1 MPLANT
7 STIIIGCEFRNS
19 QQNTEHYSMIFI
31 DSDVNN
37 SDSDVL
43 SIYDTKFINN
53 KANKIL
59 YAVESDINI
68 DNSTFIYT
76 HGLAMDLC
84 TCIVDIFNSVFNNNE
99 AGALKLFNTIIHIH
113 GSEFKENAKDGAIH
127 SSSKSFISFSGVCT
141 LVGNQAKQGGAI
153 YLNQG
158 AQCFVAYGVTVI
170 IANNTASSPAGVSH
184 VGIFRNR
191 TVKWVVPYNGGGI
204 YLDNH
209 SKLTLHSHST
219 LQILENRAT
228 VDGGGIYLSDH
239 SNVTLHSQSTLQILE
254 NRATV
259 DGGGIYLG
267 NRSNVTLHS
276 QSTLQILENRATE
289 NGGGIYV
296 VKLSSIN
303 LGFKSL
309 TNISQTSNSTVYF
322 YGNRARIGGGLY
334 LGLDSQVYAFPCL
347 NNTVIF
353 DENSA
358 DYGGAMYAT
367 AAKSSLQY
375 YNSDT
380 KCFFQSE
387 TLPNPVQNYNIC
399 NDAIKCN
406 KQDKTFYFSLNRA
419 NYSGS
424 SLYKD
429 AFNQCSINGTSF
441 DEFELLG
448 IMSNIQTSDIGSYLV
463 HVCFCENGLP
473 DCSKQIPYINIKT
486 GEKLILDVAI
496 TDRGNHIVSG
506 SIESEIRGST
516 TIRDDQKMQD
526 VTNGC
531 TASIFNI
538 YSFEASQQLIMSP
551 QLKSDSIY
559 ISTAASERNIKLNI
573 LACINCPIG
582 FQQIKDDARGCDCV
596 CDVMKL
602 ESYIL
607 KCNYI
612 RETIIK
618 KGTTAWIGY
627 LNTSGY
633 LIYPYCPMDYCFPS
647 DETVEINLNIQ
658 NGADAQCAHNRSGT
672 LCGSCSPG
680 LSLSLGSSCCLQ
692 CHEYWPGIFVIIIT
706 SSLLAGFIQVTSLL
720 ILNLTVA
727 NGTLVE

>member
-1 MPLANT
+1 MLFSVSNFAHNLEGGSTISLAST

-59 YAVESDINI
+59 YAVESVINI
-68 DNSTFIYT
+68 DNSTFKYT

-113 GSEFKENAKDGAIH
+113 GSEFKENAKVGAIH

-158 AQCFVAYGVTVI
+158 AQCFVAYGATVI

-184 VGIFRNR
+184 VGISHSR
-191 TVKWVVPYNGGGI
+191 TVKWVAPYNGGGI
-204 YLDNH
+204 YLGSH
-209 SKLTLHSHST
+209 SNLTLHSHST

-228 VDGGGIYLSDH
+228 VDGGGIYLSGH
-239 SNVTLHSQSTLQILE
+239 SNVI
-254 NRATV
+254 
-259 DGGGIYLG
+259 
-267 NRSNVTLHS
+267 LHS

-309 TNISQTSNSTVYF
+309 TNISQTSNSIIYF
-322 YGNRARIGGGLY
+322 YGNRARIGGRLY
-334 LGLDSQVYAFPCL
+334 LGLDSQVYAFPFL

-358 DYGGAMYAT
+358 DYGGAMYVT

-375 YNSDT
+375 YNIIYSDT

-387 TLPNPVQNYNIC
+387 TLPNPAQNYNIC
-399 NDAIKCN
+399 NDTIKCN

-424 SLYKD
+424 SLYMD
-429 AFNQCSINGTSF
+429 DFNKCSIDGTSF

-496 TDRGNHIVSG
+496 ADRGNHIVSG

-516 TIRDDQKMQD
+516 TIRDDQKIQD
-526 VTNGC
+526 ATNGC
-531 TASIFNI
+531 TVSIFNI
-538 YSFEASQQLIMSP
+538 YSFEASRQLIMSP
-551 QLKSDSIY
+551 SHLKHDSNH
-559 ISTAASERNIKLNI
+559 AGSERSIKLYFP
-573 LACINCPIG
+573 ACIDCPIG

-596 CDVMKL
+596 CDVMKM

-612 RETIIK
+612 RETITKI
-618 KGTTAWIGY
+618 GTTAWITY
-627 LNTSGY
+627 LMLRTQAA
-633 LIYPYCPMDYCFPS
+633 
-647 DETVEINLNIQ
+647 T
-658 NGADAQCAHNRSGT
+658 
-672 LCGSCSPG
+672 
-680 LSLSLGSSCCLQ
+680 
-692 CHEYWPGIFVIIIT
+692 
-706 SSLLAGFIQVTSLL
+706 
-720 ILNLTVA
+720 
-727 NGTLVE
+727 